1 MIIVNKYWCI
11 FILLFFFSIPAA
23 VCANGIEVE
32 VNGKTVEFTN
42 PPCIENGHI
51 LVPMREFFMALGA
64 EVSWDGKTK
73 AAIAVKDKV
82 RISISVGSNVA
93 TIDDVPVQVDAPAMI
108 VVSHVYIPL
117 RFAAE
122 SLGGEVNWE
131 AGSSIVSITTSPRK
145 LDSRGG
151 GGQNFA
157 SIYGGKIN
165 INAVGVDELV
175 RIDGV
180 SKEIAEKI
188 LARREAVGPYKSF
201 GEIKNLLSANDAL
214 FEVIKANLIIVFE
227 EKGQGCYYGN
237 EFHGNKTSSGEVY
250 DKNLYTAA
258 HRTLP
263 FGTMVKVT
271 FPETGRSIWVRIND
285 RGPHVQKRIID
296 LSGAAANAIGLTPFG
311 IGWVE
316 LEAILEG

>member
-1 MIIVNKYWCI
+1 M
-11 FILLFFFSIPAA
+11 
-23 VCANGIEVE
+23 
-32 VNGKTVEFTN
+32 
-42 PPCIENGHI
+42 
-51 LVPMREFFMALGA
+51 
-64 EVSWDGKTK
+64 
-73 AAIAVKDKV
+73 
-82 RISISVGSNVA
+82 
-93 TIDDVPVQVDAPAMI
+93 
-108 VVSHVYIPL
+108 
-117 RFAAE
+117 
-122 SLGGEVNWE
+122 
-131 AGSSIVSITTSPRK
+131 
-145 LDSRGG
+145 
-151 GGQNFA
+151 
-157 SIYGGKIN
+157 
-165 INAVGVDELV
+165 
-175 RIDGV
+175 
-180 SKEIAEKI
+180 
-188 LARREAVGPYKSF
+188 
-201 GEIKNLLSANDAL
+201 SANDAL

-250 DKNLYTAA
+250 DKKLYTAA